1 MEKLARFVARFPR
14 SIVAVVILIT
24 LALGLA
30 ATRIERRVDLEE
42 NLPKSEPRLA
52 VFHEFREQYGSGSSV
67 VIVLSGRDLFQP
79 KALATIDRLTN
90 GLLDLP
96 GIKSVTSLTNLTEF
110 TGEGDTL
117 RSGPVISTLP
127 KTISEARALR
137 ERILADPWY
146 AGRLVAKDGRATII
160 VVNLANAATLEEA
173 LRTLDRV
180 RAYVNRAKG
189 HLTANF
195 AGSLVMDEQIDRAL
209 GADVGFLFPLVL
221 LAIAVVL
228 FLSFRTIRGVVLPLF
243 TVGISIVWTLGIM
256 ALLGRPLSLI
266 SNIVPVLLLGVGSA
280 YGIHIV
286 ARFQEKIQ
294 AGLGREEAVRST
306 VAGTGFGVWMAAI
319 TTVAGFGS
327 LALSKIR
334 MIFDFGVFSA
344 LGVAVAFLV
353 SITFIPAL
361 LLLLPPPRLARRET
375 QKGAVGASAR
385 TILSRIL
392 VFFARGVI
400 RRPALVLFLA
410 GLLAVASL
418 VGWARLTTTFEMAD
432 FLPPGSEHRQAEALV
447 DKEFGGSA
455 EIEVLVEGDLADP
468 EVLLGIQ
475 RLQQKM
481 VELGATRPL
490 SIVDLLVRV
499 NRAFHGGDPAYE
511 VLPDDPAL
519 LPQYLF
525 LLTLSTSPDELS
537 RFMRFDQREACIS
550 ARISNMMSTAER
562 ERLIAAL
569 EKEAKAIFGRRARV
583 RVTGMPVIELVMMD
597 LIRREQMQNIYSS
610 LLAVFALV
618 VLAFRS
624 FAAGFGC
631 LLPIALTIV
640 YSFGLMGW
648 AGVPLNAA
656 TATMA
661 SLATGMGVDYS
672 IHYYRR
678 YLEERRGGLARK
690 EAIVA
695 TARTT
700 GAAIVTNAVS
710 VAVGFGILVFSGLPI
725 FRSFGGLVALTMLL
739 TAFGALTVLPAAIGL
754 GLGVRLE
761 KRLLG
766 AAEGPRAL
774 GVVAA
779 RKAQGAEGV
788 RGRRV
793 SPAIPPSYE
802 HLMKRRNKR

>member
-1 MEKLARFVARFPR
+1 MERLARFVTRFPR
-14 SIVAVVILIT
+14 SIVAVTILVT

-30 ATRIERRVDLEE
+30 ATRIQRRVDLEE

-52 VFHEFREQYGSGSSV
+52 VFHEFRAEYGSGNSV

-79 KALATIDRLTN
+79 KALATVDRLTK

-110 TGEGDTL
+110 TGEGDIL
-117 RSGPVISTLP
+117 RSGPVISSLP
-127 KTISEARALR
+127 RTTAEARALR
-137 ERILADPWY
+137 ERILSDPWY
-146 AGRLVAKDGRATII
+146 VGRLVAKDGRTTII
-160 VVNLANAATLEEA
+160 MVNLANAATLEEA
-173 LRTLDRV
+173 LHTLERV
-180 RAYVNRAKG
+180 RSYVNRTKG
-189 HLTANF
+189 DLTARF

-209 GADVGFLFPLVL
+209 GKDVGFLLPLVL
-221 LAIAVVL
+221 LAIGIVL
-228 FLSFRTIRGVVLPLF
+228 FLSFRTIRGVVLPLV

-256 ALLGRPLSLI
+256 ALLHRPLSLV
-266 SNIVPVLLLGVGSA
+266 SNIVPVLLVGIGSA

-286 ARFQEKIQ
+286 ARFQEKIRE
-294 AGLGREEAVRST
+294 GLGREEAVRST

-319 TTVAGFGS
+319 TTVAGFAS

-353 SITFIPAL
+353 SITFIPSL
-361 LLLLPPPRLARRET
+361 LFLLPPPRLSRREPE
-375 QKGAVGASAR
+375 KGAVAPSGR
-385 TILSRIL
+385 TILSRTL
-392 VFFARGVI
+392 DLFARGVTG
-400 RRPALVLFLA
+400 RPALVLLLA
-410 GLLAVASL
+410 GLLTVVSL

-455 EIEVLVEGDLADP
+455 ELEVLVEGDLADP
-468 EVLLGIQ
+468 EVLLGIK
-475 RLQQKM
+475 RLQEKM
-481 VELGATRPL
+481 VKLGATRPL
-490 SIVDLLVRV
+490 SIVDLLARV

-525 LLTLSTSPDELS
+525 LLTLTASPDELS
-537 RFMRFDQREACIS
+537 QFMRFDQREACIA
-550 ARISNMMSTAER
+550 ARISNMTSTAER
-562 ERLIAAL
+562 TRLIAAI

-583 RVTGMPVIELVMMD
+583 RVTGMPVIELVMVD
-597 LIRREQMQNIYSS
+597 LIRQEQLQNIYSS
-610 LLAVFALV
+610 LMTVFALV

-624 FAAGFGC
+624 FAMGFGC

-648 AGVPLNAA
+648 IGVALNAA
-656 TATMA
+656 TTTMA

-678 YLEERRGGLARK
+678 YLEERRAGRGRR
-690 EAIVA
+690 EALLV
-695 TARTT
+695 TAATT
-700 GAAIVTNAVS
+700 GEAIVTNAAS
-710 VAVGFGILVFSGLPI
+710 VAVGFAVLVFSGLPI
-725 FRSFGGLVALTMLL
+725 FRSFGVLIALTMIL
-739 TAFGALTVLPAAIGL
+739 TAFGALTVLPASIAL

-761 KRLLG
+761 KRLLRTG
-766 AAEGPRAL
+766 PEPRAP
-774 GVVAA
+774 G
-779 RKAQGAEGV
+779 KGQGAEGV
-788 RGRRV
+788 KGRRL
-793 SPAIPPSYE
+793 SPSALPTYKKE
-802 HLMKRRNKR
+802 E